1 MKRSH
6 KKFTLVEILVTI
18 SIILVLAGMIMAGV
32 NVVIGKAEKL
42 KAKQGAVNLANA
54 VREYKSVYGTL
65 PITRDRSGENDT
77 YRLND
82 TEYDKLVQILTN
94 VNGDWVGCEARNYLD
109 NKDKNDRRNAKKKS
123 FLSPNDRYE
132 ELGYV
137 DPWGERYVIIMDD
150 NYDGIIVLEDEEG
163 KDKDYRT
170 DVVVYSKGL
179 NGEDNGGLSYG
190 ENAEARTSESGEE
203 YDDILGW

>member
-6 KKFTLVEILVTI
+6 KNFTLVEILVTI
-18 SIILVLAGMIMAGV
+18 AIILVLAGMIMAGV
-32 NVVIGKAEKL
+32 NAVIGKAEKL

-54 VREYKSVYGTL
+54 IREYKSVYGTL
-65 PITRDRSGENDT
+65 PIVPGRTGQDET
-77 YRLND
+77 YRLDN

-94 VNGDWVGCEARNYLD
+94 VNGEWVDCEARNYLD

-123 FLSPNDRYE
+123 FLSPNDRYD

-150 NYDGIIVLEDEEG
+150 DYDGIIVLEDEEG
-163 KDKDYRT
+163 APKDYRT